1 MTFGHFMKVSQNQGL
16 TFGHFSGCVLL
27 SESVNWICVKN
38 DHWSK
43 GKEGITVLK
52 FGEKIVK
59 LRVPI
64 LIISILL
71 LIPSAIGYFNT
82 RINYDILYY
91 LPEEID
97 TMQGQDILMDEFGK
111 GAYALFV
118 CDGMEYKDVARL
130 KTELEDVDHVAQIIW
145 YDSVADLSVPVEVLP
160 DSVREVFN
168 SKDGD
173 ATLMAIFF
181 DTTTSADE
189 TMDAVETIRSIS
201 GKQCFLS
208 SMSAI
213 VTDTKN
219 LVNQELVPY
228 VVIAVLLCCL
238 ILAVTMDSF
247 VIPVLFMLSIGM
259 AIIYNLGTNIIQGE
273 ISFIT
278 MSLVAVLQLGVT
290 MDYSIFL
297 WGSYK
302 EQRETIAD
310 KNEAMAHAIAA
321 TITSVTGSSLTTI
334 AGFIALCFMSFT
346 LGLDMGIVMA
356 KGVLLGVVCC
366 VTVLP
371 SMILVFDKAIW
382 KTAHKTLQLPTEGIS
397 AFIMKHY
404 KLFAIVMVVL
414 WIPALYGNAN
424 YDVYYKLDN
433 SLPDYL
439 PSVQAN
445 EVLNEKFDMSSV
457 EMILCRDDLSQKE
470 VKSMLKEMEQVE
482 GIHFALGLDSIT
494 GNLVPD
500 ELIPDSAREKLESGG
515 YQLLMLSSEY
525 EVATDEVNAQCD
537 TIESILKRYDEKGM
551 LIGEAPCTRDLITI
565 TNHDFNVVNA
575 VSILAVFVIILL
587 VLRSISLPVILV
599 AVIELA
605 IYINMALAYYT
616 GTTLPFI
623 ASICI
628 GTIQLGATVDYAI
641 LMTTRY
647 KKERMAGC
655 SKEESVKIALSTSI
669 HSIMSSALGFFAAT
683 IGVGIYSDVDLIGS
697 LCLLMAR
704 GAIISMFIVIFVMP
718 SMYMLFD
725 KLICKTTL
733 GLRNTVD
740 V

>member
-1 MTFGHFMKVSQNQGL
+1 M
-16 TFGHFSGCVLL
+16 
-27 SESVNWICVKN
+27 
-38 DHWSK
+38 
-43 GKEGITVLK
+43 LK

-59 LRVPI
+59 LRIPI
-64 LIISILL
+64 LILSVLL
-71 LIPSAIGYFNT
+71 LIPAAIGFFNT

-91 LPEEID
+91 LPDDID

-118 CDGMEYKDVARL
+118 CEGMEYKDVASL
-130 KTELEDVDHVAQIIW
+130 KADLEQVDHVEDVIW

-160 DSVREVFN
+160 DSIREVFN
-168 SKDGD
+168 SVDGD

-181 DTTTSADE
+181 NTTTSADE
-189 TMDAVETIRSIS
+189 TMDAIAAIRTLS
-201 GKQCFLS
+201 GEHCFLS

-219 LVNQELVPY
+219 LVEQEMPVY
-228 VVIAVLLCCL
+228 VIIAALLCCL
-238 ILAVTMDSF
+238 VLAVTMDSF
-247 VIPVLFMLSIGM
+247 MIPVLFMLSIGM
-259 AIIYNLGTNIIQGE
+259 AIIYNLGTNFIKGE

-278 MSLVAVLQLGVT
+278 MALVAVLQLGVT

-302 EQRETIAD
+302 EQMELYPD
-310 KNEAMAHAIAA
+310 KKEAMAHAIAA

-346 LGLDMGIVMA
+346 LGLDLGVVMA
-356 KGVLLGVVCC
+356 KGVVLGVICC

-371 SMILVFDKAIW
+371 SLILVFDKAIW
-382 KTAHKTLQLPTEGIS
+382 KTAHRTFQLRTGGVS
-397 AFIMKHY
+397 GFVQKHY
-404 KLFAIVMVVL
+404 KLFAIVMLLL
-414 WIPALYGNAN
+414 WIPAMYGNAN
-424 YDVYYKLDN
+424 YNVYYKLDN
-433 SLPDYL
+433 SLPDSL

-445 EVLNEKFDMSSV
+445 QVLNEKFDMSSV
-457 EMILCRDDLSQKE
+457 EMVLCRSDLSQKE
-470 VKSMLKEMEQVE
+470 VKAMLSEMESVD
-482 GIHFALGLDSIT
+482 GINFALGLNSIT
-494 GNLVPD
+494 GPLVPD
-500 ELIPDSAREKLESGG
+500 KLIPDAAREKLESGG
-515 YQLLMLSSEY
+515 YQLLMISSQY
-525 EVATDEVNAQCD
+525 EVATDEVNAQCNELEKIVKSYD
-537 TIESILKRYDEKGM
+537 TGGM

-565 TNHDFNVVNA
+565 TDHDFMVVSA
-575 VSILAVFVIILL
+575 VSIVAIFVIILL
-587 VLRSISLPVILV
+587 VLRSISLPIILV

-605 IYINMALAYYT
+605 IFINMSLAYYT

-647 KKERMAGC
+647 KRERMEGR
-655 SKEESVKIALSTSI
+655 SKQEAVHTALSTSI
-669 HSIMSSALGFFAAT
+669 HSVISSALGFFAAT

-704 GAIISMFIVIFVMP
+704 GAIISMVVVILFLP
-718 SMYMLFD
+718 SMFMLFD

-733 GLRNTVD
+733 GLRKTVD

>member
-1 MTFGHFMKVSQNQGL
+1 M
-16 TFGHFSGCVLL
+16 
-27 SESVNWICVKN
+27 
-38 DHWSK
+38 
-43 GKEGITVLK
+43 LK

-59 LRVPI
+59 LRIPI
-64 LIISILL
+64 LILSVLL
-71 LIPSAIGYFNT
+71 LIPAAIGYFNT
-82 RINYDILYY
+82 RTNYDILYY
-91 LPEEID
+91 LPDEID
-97 TMQGQDILMDEFGK
+97 TMQGQNILMDEFGK

-118 CDGMEYKDVARL
+118 CEGMEYKDVASL
-130 KTELEDVDHVAQIIW
+130 KADIENVDHVEEVIW
-145 YDSVADLSVPVEVLP
+145 YDSLADLSVPVDVLP
-160 DSVREVFN
+160 DSIRDVFN

-181 DTTTSADE
+181 DTGSSADE
-189 TMDAVETIRSIS
+189 TMAAIETIRTVS
-201 GKQCFLS
+201 GEHCFLS

-219 LVNQELVPY
+219 LVEQEMPAY
-228 VVIAVLLCCL
+228 VIIAALLCCL
-238 ILAVTMDSF
+238 VLAVTMDSF
-247 VIPVLFMLSIGM
+247 MIPVLFMLSIGM
-259 AIIYNLGTNIIQGE
+259 AIIYNLGTNFIQGE

-302 EQRETIAD
+302 EQREHYPD
-310 KNEAMAHAIAA
+310 KQEAMAHAIAA
-321 TITSVTGSSLTTI
+321 TITSVAGSSLTTI

-371 SMILVFDKAIW
+371 SLILVFDKAIW
-382 KTAHKTLQLPTEGIS
+382 KTAHRAVHLPTGGIS
-397 AFIMKHY
+397 EFVLKHY
-404 KLFAIVMVVL
+404 KVFAVLMVLL
-414 WIPALYGNAN
+414 WIPALYGNNN
-424 YDVYYKLDN
+424 YNVYYKLDN
-433 SLPDYL
+433 SLPDTL

-445 EVLNEKFDMSSV
+445 QELDEKFDMSSV
-457 EMILCRDDLSQKE
+457 EMVLCRSDLSQKN
-470 VKSMLKEMEQVE
+470 VKAMLKEIKSVD

-494 GNLVPD
+494 GSLVPD
-500 ELIPDSAREKLESGG
+500 TLIPDSAREALESGG
-515 YQLLMLSSEY
+515 YQLLMISSEY
-525 EVATDEVNAQCD
+525 EIATDEVNAQCD
-537 TIESILKRYDEKGM
+537 QVEKIVKSYDAGGM
-551 LIGEAPCTRDLITI
+551 LIGEAPCTRDLIQI
-565 TNHDFNVVNA
+565 TDHDFMVVSA
-575 VSILAVFVIILL
+575 ISILAIFVIILL
-587 VLRSISLPVILV
+587 VLKSISLPILLV

-605 IYINMALAYYT
+605 IYINMALAYFT

-623 ASICI
+623 SSICI

-647 KKERMAGC
+647 KKERMSGA
-655 SKEESVKIALSTSI
+655 SKQEAVHTALTTSI
-669 HSIMSSALGFFAAT
+669 HSVISSALGFFAAT

-697 LCLLMAR
+697 LCMLMAR
-704 GAIISMFIVIFVMP
+704 GALISMVIVIVMLP
-718 SMYMLFD
+718 SMFMLFD

>member
-1 MTFGHFMKVSQNQGL
+1 M
-16 TFGHFSGCVLL
+16 
-27 SESVNWICVKN
+27 
-38 DHWSK
+38 
-43 GKEGITVLK
+43 LK

-59 LRVPI
+59 LRIPI
-64 LIISILL
+64 LILSVLL
-71 LIPSAIGYFNT
+71 LIPAAIGFFNT

-91 LPEEID
+91 LPDDID

-118 CDGMEYKDVARL
+118 CEGMEYKDVASL
-130 KTELEDVDHVAQIIW
+130 KADLEQVDHVADVIW

-160 DSVREVFN
+160 DSIREVFN
-168 SKDGD
+168 SADGD

-189 TMDAVETIRSIS
+189 TMDAIAAIRTLS
-201 GKQCFLS
+201 GEHCFLS

-219 LVNQELVPY
+219 LVEQEMPVY
-228 VVIAVLLCCL
+228 VIIAALLCCL
-238 ILAVTMDSF
+238 VLAVTMDSF
-247 VIPVLFMLSIGM
+247 MIPVLFMLSIGM
-259 AIIYNLGTNIIQGE
+259 AILYNLGTNFIKGE

-278 MSLVAVLQLGVT
+278 MALVAVLQLGVT

-302 EQRETIAD
+302 EQMELYPD
-310 KNEAMAHAIAA
+310 KKEAMSHAIAA

-346 LGLDMGIVMA
+346 LGLDLGVVMA
-356 KGVLLGVVCC
+356 KGVVLGVICC

-371 SMILVFDKAIW
+371 SLILVFDKAIW
-382 KTAHKTLQLPTEGIS
+382 KTAHRTFQLRTGGVS
-397 AFIMKHY
+397 SFVQKHY
-404 KLFAIVMVVL
+404 KLFAIVMLLL
-414 WIPALYGNAN
+414 WIPAMYGNAN
-424 YDVYYKLDN
+424 YNVYYKLDN
-433 SLPDYL
+433 SLPDSL

-445 EVLNEKFDMSSV
+445 QVLNEKFDMSSV
-457 EMILCRDDLSQKE
+457 EMVLCRSDLSQKE
-470 VKSMLKEMEQVE
+470 VKAMLNEMESVD
-482 GIHFALGLDSIT
+482 GINFALGLNSIT
-494 GNLVPD
+494 GPLVPD
-500 ELIPDSAREKLESGG
+500 KLIPDAAREKLESGG
-515 YQLLMLSSEY
+515 YQLLMISSQY
-525 EVATDEVNAQCD
+525 EVATDEVNAQCNELEK
-537 TIESILKRYDEKGM
+537 IVKSYDPGGM

-565 TNHDFNVVNA
+565 TDHDFMVVSA
-575 VSILAVFVIILL
+575 VSIVAIFVIILL
-587 VLRSISLPVILV
+587 VLRSISLPIILV

-605 IYINMALAYYT
+605 IFINMSLAYYT

-647 KKERMAGC
+647 KRERMEGR
-655 SKEESVKIALSTSI
+655 SKQEAVHTALSTSI
-669 HSIMSSALGFFAAT
+669 HSVISSALGFFAAT

-704 GAIISMFIVIFVMP
+704 GAIISMVVVILFLP
-718 SMYMLFD
+718 SMFMLFD

-733 GLRNTVD
+733 GLRKTVD

>member
-1 MTFGHFMKVSQNQGL
+1 M
-16 TFGHFSGCVLL
+16 
-27 SESVNWICVKN
+27 
-38 DHWSK
+38 
-43 GKEGITVLK
+43 LK

-59 LRVPI
+59 LRIPI
-64 LIISILL
+64 LILSILL
-71 LIPSAIGYFNT
+71 LIPAALGYFNT
-82 RINYDILYY
+82 HVNYDILYY
-91 LPEEID
+91 LPDEID

-118 CDGMEYKDVARL
+118 CEGMDYKEVSAL
-130 KTELEDVDHVAQIIW
+130 KSDIEDVDHVADVIW

-160 DSVREVFN
+160 DNIREVFN

-189 TMDAVETIRSIS
+189 TMDAIGTIRTLS
-201 GKQCFLS
+201 GEHCFLS

-219 LVNQELVPY
+219 LVEKEMPAY

-238 ILAVTMDSF
+238 VLAITMDSF
-247 VIPVLFMLSIGM
+247 MIPVLFMLSIGM
-259 AIIYNLGTNIIQGE
+259 AIIYNLGTNFVKGE

-302 EQRETIAD
+302 EQREQFPD
-310 KNEAMAHAIAA
+310 NKEAMAHAIAA
-321 TITSVTGSSLTTI
+321 TITSVAGSSLTTI

-356 KGVLLGVVCC
+356 KGVLLGVICC

-371 SMILVFDKAIW
+371 SLILVFDKAIW
-382 KTAHKTLQLPTEGIS
+382 KTAHRTFQLPTGGIS
-397 AFIMKHY
+397 DFVAKHY
-404 KLFAIVMVVL
+404 KFFAILMVLL
-414 WIPALYGNAN
+414 WIPALYGNSN

-445 EVLNEKFDMSSV
+445 EELNQKFDMSSV
-457 EMILCRDDLSQKE
+457 EMVLCHSDLSQKE
-470 VKSMLKEMEQVE
+470 VKSMLSEMEAVE
-482 GIHFALGLDSIT
+482 GINFALGLDSVT
-494 GNLVPD
+494 GALVPD
-500 ELIPDSAREKLESGG
+500 ALIPDTAREKLESGG
-515 YQLLMLSSEY
+515 YQLLMISSTY
-525 EVATDEVNAQCD
+525 EIATDEVNAQCD
-537 TIESILKRYDEKGM
+537 KIEKIVKEYDPAGM
-551 LIGEAPCTRDLITI
+551 LIGEAPCTRDLINI
-565 TNHDFNVVNA
+565 TNHDFMVVNS
-575 VSILAVFVIILL
+575 VSIAAIFVIILL
-587 VLRSISLPVILV
+587 VLKSISLPVILV

-647 KKERMAGC
+647 KKERMSGC
-655 SKEESVKIALSTSI
+655 SKRESVHTALTTSI
-669 HSIMSSALGFFAAT
+669 HSVLSSALGFFAAT

-704 GAIISMFIVIFVMP
+704 GAIISMVVVVLMLP

-733 GLRNTVD
+733 GLRKTVD
-740 V
+740 VKGGNLR

>member
-1 MTFGHFMKVSQNQGL
+1 M
-16 TFGHFSGCVLL
+16 
-27 SESVNWICVKN
+27 
-38 DHWSK
+38 
-43 GKEGITVLK
+43 LK

-59 LRVPI
+59 LRIPI
-64 LIISILL
+64 LILSVLL
-71 LIPSAIGYFNT
+71 LIPAALGYFNT
-82 RINYDILYY
+82 RVNYDVLYY
-91 LPEEID
+91 LPDDID

-118 CDGMEYKDVARL
+118 CEGMEYKDVAAL
-130 KTELEDVDHVAQIIW
+130 KSDLEEVDHVADVIW

-160 DSVREVFN
+160 DSIREVFQ
-168 SKDGD
+168 SEDGD

-189 TMDAVETIRSIS
+189 TMEAIEDIRILS
-201 GKQCFLS
+201 GEHCFLS

-213 VTDTKN
+213 VTDTK
-219 LVNQELVPY
+219 ELVEQEMPAY

-238 ILAVTMDSF
+238 VLAITMDSF
-247 VIPVLFMLSIGM
+247 MIPVLFMLSIGM
-259 AIIYNLGTNIIQGE
+259 AIIYNLGTNFIQGE

-302 EQRETIAD
+302 EQMEEYPD
-310 KNEAMAHAIAA
+310 KKEAMAHAIAA

-356 KGVLLGVVCC
+356 KGVLLGVICC

-371 SMILVFDKAIW
+371 SLILVFDKAIW
-382 KTAHKTLQLPTEGIS
+382 KTAHRAVHLRTGGIS
-397 AFIMKHY
+397 GFISKHY
-404 KLFAIVMVVL
+404 KVFAIIMLVL

-433 SLPDYL
+433 SLPASL

-445 EVLNEKFDMSSV
+445 QELNEKFDMSSV
-457 EMILCRDDLSQKE
+457 EMVLCRSDLSQKE
-470 VKSMLKEMEQVE
+470 VKSMLSEMEAVD
-482 GIHFALGLDSIT
+482 GINFALGLDSIT
-494 GNLVPD
+494 GPMVPD
-500 ELIPDSAREKLESGG
+500 DLIPDAAREKLESGG
-515 YQLLMLSSEY
+515 YQLLMISSQY
-525 EVATDEVNAQCD
+525 EVAADEVNAQCNE
-537 TIESILKRYDEKGM
+537 IEKIVKAYDAKGM
-551 LIGEAPCTRDLITI
+551 LIGEAPCTRDLISI
-565 TNHDFNVVNA
+565 TNHDFMVVSS
-575 VSILAVFVIILL
+575 VSIVAIFVIILL
-587 VLRSISLPVILV
+587 VLKSISLPIILV

-605 IYINMALAYYT
+605 IYINMALAFFT

-647 KKERMAGC
+647 KKERMSGC
-655 SKEESVKIALSTSI
+655 SKQEAVHTALSTSI
-669 HSIMSSALGFFAAT
+669 HSVISSALGFFAAT

-697 LCLLMAR
+697 LCMLMAR
-704 GAIISMFIVIFVMP
+704 GALISMVVVIFFLP